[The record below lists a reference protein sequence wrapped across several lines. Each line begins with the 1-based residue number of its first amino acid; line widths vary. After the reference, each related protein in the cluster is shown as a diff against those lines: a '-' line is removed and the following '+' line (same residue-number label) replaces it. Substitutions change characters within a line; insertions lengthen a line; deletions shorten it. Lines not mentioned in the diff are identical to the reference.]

1 MKFLSLIVK
10 NIGRN
15 LVRTILTALGTM
27 MLVFVVTLVWS
38 ILDFLNLATTAKN
51 TGVKLIITDKWQIP
65 SQMPFTYASSLSE
78 GAVRKPDDIKPLDSM
93 TWQFYVGFVS
103 KEKSERSF
111 ETVVFAF
118 ALEPKKLAT
127 MMDELDNLQPQQAAE
142 LAETIKK
149 LEANDQGI
157 ILGPARMKSL
167 NKKIGDTF
175 TIYSTNYPD
184 INLEVTVV
192 GTFPPGR
199 YNQNSAIN
207 RDYLNRAMD
216 VYKRQNGKE
225 HAMARRTLNLVWLK
239 VNDAAEAAKLQE
251 QIDSSPDFTSPEVKC
266 ETASAGVSTFLDAY
280 RDLIWGMRWL
290 LAPAILVTLALVI
303 SNAIS
308 ISVRERRT
316 ELAVLKVLGFRPNQ
330 IMVLVL
336 GEALLIGVLSGTF
349 SSWLTCGLVNIVIGG
364 VPFPIAFFS
373 AFMISIHAL
382 WWGPVLGGVTAL
394 LGSFVPAWT
403 ARNVLV
409 SEVFSR
415 VT

>member
-15 LVRTILTALGTM
+15 LVRSILTALGTM

-38 ILDFLNLATTAKN
+38 ILDFLNQATSAKN
-51 TGVKLIITDKWQIP
+51 SGIKVIVTDKWQIP
-65 SQMPFTYASSLSE
+65 SQMPFTYADSLSA
-78 GAVRKPDDIKPLDSM
+78 GAARKPDDIKPLDSM
-93 TWQFYVGFVS
+93 TWQFYGGHVT
-103 KEKSERSF
+103 KDKSQRSF
-111 ETVVFAF
+111 NTLVFAF
-118 ALEPKKLAT
+118 AMEPKKLNT
-127 MMDELDNLQPQQAAE
+127 MMDELDNLQPGQAAE
-142 LAETIKK
+142 LADAVQK
-149 LEANDQGI
+149 LDANDQGI
-157 ILGPARMKSL
+157 ILGPARMKTL

-199 YNQNSAIN
+199 YNQSSAIHRN
-207 RDYLNRAMD
+207 YLNRAMD
-216 VYKRQNGKE
+216 VYKREKNKE
-225 HAMARRTLNLVWLK
+225 HPMARRTLNLVWLK
-239 VNDAAEAAKLQE
+239 VNDPADVAKLDA
-251 QIDSSPDFTSPEVKC
+251 QIESSPEYSSPEVKC

-290 LAPAILVTLALVI
+290 LAPSILVTLALVI

-336 GEALLIGVLSGTF
+336 GEALLIGVLSGTL
-349 SSWLTCGLVNIVIGG
+349 SSWATYGLVNIVAGG
-364 VPFPIAFFS
+364 IPFPIAFFS
-373 AFMISIHAL
+373 AFLISINAL
-382 WWGPVLGGVTAL
+382 WWGPVLGGATAL
-394 LGSFVPAWT
+394 LGSFIPAWT

-415 VT
+415 VG

>member
-349 SSWLTCGLVNIVIGG
+349 SSWLTYGLVNIVIGG

>member
-38 ILDFLNLATTAKN
+38 ILDFLNLATMAKN
-51 TGVKLIITDKWQIP
+51 TGVKLIVTDKWQIP
-65 SQMPFTYASSLSE
+65 SQMPFTYAASLSE

-118 ALEPKKLAT
+118 AMEPKKLAS
-127 MMDELDNLQPQQAAE
+127 MMDDLDSLSPDQAAI
-142 LAETIKK
+142 LADNIKK

-157 ILGPARMKSL
+157 ILGPSRMKSL

-239 VNDAAEAAKLQE
+239 VNDAAEAVKLQE
-251 QIDSSPDFTSPEVKC
+251 QIDSSPEFTSPEVKC

-290 LAPAILVTLALVI
+290 LAPAILVTLSLVI

-330 IMVLVL
+330 IMILVL
-336 GEALLIGVLSGTF
+336 GEALLIGVLSGMA
-349 SSWLTCGLVNIVIGG
+349 SSWLTYGLVNIVIGG
-364 VPFPIAFFS
+364 LPFPIAFFN

-382 WWGPVLGGVTAL
+382 WWGPVLGGLTAL